1 MVKGRDGRE
10 LVRMTAQTPG
20 GVREHSVP
28 SSVIRRTVVAMLTV
42 EGVAAVDS
50 PGHGSCLAGDAD
62 IDRRRP

>member
-20 GVREHSVP
+20 GVREHSS